1 MVSDRTKKVS
11 SPIKIDE
18 IEDHPSQVSEMVF
31 FYPDIK
37 PTKFAD
43 EIFVCILLDS
53 RFLRVEPL
61 GVNRPQK
68 VGQVKVRIILS
79 CGSGIEPGSFH
90 LNAVLSVCYCSSQC
104 SF

>member
-1 MVSDRTKKVS
+1 MESLATCFDSLYLTGVMD
-11 SPIKIDE
+11 P
-18 IEDHPSQVSEMVF
+18 QQ
-31 FYPDIK
+31 
-37 PTKFAD
+37 AD
-43 EIFVCILLDS
+43 EMFHSLGVVVFCSFGVLGA
-53 RFLRVEPL
+53 EPL

-104 SF
+104 SS